1 MYGENFKFRTYIT
14 EFAAVQQK
22 STTNA
27 QNHAKHGNNYVFQKL
42 HKIFSRNIAN
52 LSDSISQTERIIK
65 FFPTHAN
72 FPHEN
77 KKTTKYIGHNMNIL

>member
-14 EFAAVQQK
+14 EFAAVQERALRMLK
-22 STTNA
+22 IM
-27 QNHAKHGNNYVFQKL
+27 QNTEIIIFSKKL

-52 LSDSISQTERIIK
+52 LSDSISHTERIIK
-65 FFPTHAN
+65 FFPAHAN